1 MAWIN
6 VAKGRTKCRALLNAI
21 MYLRVP
27 QNAWIYFKKTK
38 HYTETI
44 SYLNVR
50 LSRIPPTS
58 NAPRQ

>member
-27 QNAWIYFKKTK
+27 QNAWIYLKKQAN
-38 HYTETI
+38 TI
-44 SYLNVR
+44 LK
-50 LSRIPPTS
+50 
-58 NAPRQ
+58 Q